1 MKTLD
6 AVKDINTELLRIR
19 RLTYFG
25 RVSRMPAERFPHIAL
40 FERTE
45 GSVGGVAQW

>member
-6 AVKDINTELLRIR
+6 AVKDITELLRIR

-25 RVSRMPAERFPHIAL
+25 HVSRMPAERFPHIAL
-40 FERTE
+40 FGRTE